1 MKGDLQVDDR
11 MDENPKKNLTILN
24 ISLVNVGMTVG
35 HVSLI
40 YIL

>member
-11 MDENPKKNLTILN
+11 MDENPKKLN
-24 ISLVNVGMTVG
+24 ISLVNVGMTIG

>member
-11 MDENPKKNLTILN
+11 MDENPKKKLN